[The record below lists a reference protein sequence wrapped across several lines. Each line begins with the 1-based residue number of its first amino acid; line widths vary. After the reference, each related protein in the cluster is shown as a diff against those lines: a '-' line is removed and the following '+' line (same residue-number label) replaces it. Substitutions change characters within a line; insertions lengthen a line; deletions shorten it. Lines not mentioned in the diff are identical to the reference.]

1 MQRSDSTHHGVSG
14 KVDCTG
20 LAVFAREIGLL
31 QVGNWSENLGRK
43 NLRVFGGLVRVAW
56 RVHRRFSQ
64 LRDRVPFGV
73 LVSERENE

>member
-31 QVGNWSENLGRK
+31 QVGNRSENLG
-43 NLRVFGGLVRVAW
+43 GG
-56 RVHRRFSQ
+56 F
-64 LRDRVPFGV
+64 
-73 LVSERENE
+73 